1 MRDSALRPPAAGP
14 AFRILATA
22 VILAVTAIQGHARI
36 VIDADSQYRYAQS
49 RFDAGAFDEAVVE
62 FNRFVYFFATDPRAP
77 QAHVQIGMA
86 HFHAGRYQ
94 TSAAVFNRLTGDY
107 AALPHQNEAFFMLS
121 RSHARQGMIER
132 AMIDLH
138 NLMALSTET
147 DVIDRARY
155 ELGWLHVD
163 RGQWS
168 LAEETFGRLTPG
180 NQERFRVDA
189 LQQALAGSDAI
200 LFKNPRTAG
209 LLSIVPG
216 GGQFYLKRYRDG
228 LTALLINTSLA
239 WAAWESFD
247 NDQYALGGIIGF
259 LGLGFYTGNIYS
271 AIAGA
276 HKFNRDQSHAFGQ
289 RLNQQWRISWSP
301 AAGSSRPGAALN
313 LSLDF

>member
-1 MRDSALRPPAAGP
+1 MKDPVLRPPAVGLAV
-14 AFRILATA
+14 RILAA
-22 VILAVTAIQGHARI
+22 ALILAVTALQGHAQI
-36 VIDADSQYRYAQS
+36 IIDADSQYRYAQS
-49 RFDAGAFDEAVVE
+49 RFDAGAFDEAVAE
-62 FNRFVYFFATDPRAP
+62 FNRFIYFFSADPRAA
-77 QAHVQIGMA
+77 QAHFQIGMA

-94 TSAAVFNRLTGDY
+94 ASAAVFNRLTADY
-107 AALPHQNEAFFMLS
+107 ASLPHQNEAFLMLS

-132 AMIDLH
+132 AMIDLR
-138 NLMALSTET
+138 NLMALSSEA

-168 LAEETFGRLTPG
+168 LADETFGRVTPG
-180 NQERFRVDA
+180 NQERFRIDA

-200 LFKNPRTAG
+200 VSKNPLTAG

-228 LTALLINTSLA
+228 LTALLINTGLA

-247 NDQYALGGIIGF
+247 NDQNALGGIIGF
-259 LGLGFYTGNIYS
+259 IGLGFYTGNIYS
-271 AIAGA
+271 AVAGA
-276 HKFNRDQSHAFGQ
+276 HKFNRDQSQAFGQ
-289 RLNQQWRISWSP
+289 HLNQQWRISWSLAP
-301 AAGSSRPGAALN
+301 GSRAGAALR